1 MNLPFKIAR
10 RYLLAKKS
18 TNAINVI
25 TGISVFGITIQV
37 AAFTL
42 VLSVFNGFEDLL
54 LSLFSNFNPE
64 IKIEAAKGKTFS
76 MDTFPLEKLQNLQG
90 VEHIAATLEEI
101 AFFEYHENQAF
112 GIIKGV
118 DSLFRKVTSID
129 STIIEGVYATQL
141 NDISFAVLGNGM
153 KNQLGVDVED
163 NFTTLNVYM
172 PKIENTGLLEKPFTK
187 QFIYPAGTFAFQQDF
202 DNEYIITNLQ
212 FVQRLL
218 EKPNLVSAIEL
229 KLSDNTKA
237 NVMVNTIQTLLG
249 DTYKVRTRYQQDEA
263 FLKLMNMEKW
273 MSFAI
278 LTLTLLL
285 VAFNLIGSLWMI
297 VLEKK
302 QDIAILKSMGSL
314 DSTIQRV
321 FLYEGGLLCL
331 VGLIVGFV
339 LAFGIYFVQ
348 KAFGIIPIPEGFVV
362 DAYPMSIRWTDFLAV
377 TSVVFIV
384 GLIASLPAA
393 YRAKRIPALIREE

>member
-1 MNLPFKIAR
+1 M
-10 RYLLAKKS
+10 
-18 TNAINVI
+18 
-25 TGISVFGITIQV
+25 
-37 AAFTL
+37 
-42 VLSVFNGFEDLL
+42 FE
-54 LSLFSNFNPE
+54 
-64 IKIEAAKGKTFS
+64 
-76 MDTFPLEKLQNLQG
+76 
-90 VEHIAATLEEI
+90 
-101 AFFEYHENQAF
+101 EN
-112 GIIKGV
+112 
-118 DSLFRKVTSID
+118 
-129 STIIEGVYATQL
+129 E
-141 NDISFAVLGNGM
+141 
-153 KNQLGVDVED
+153 
-163 NFTTLNVYM
+163 
-172 PKIENTGLLEKPFTK
+172 
-187 QFIYPAGTFAFQQDF
+187 DF